1 MTILQEYRRER
12 RNYMRRVNR
21 QVKQGF
27 MVNPI
32 PTPKKP
38 TRASINRLKA
48 QTAKVIQESSV
59 LVDLITGESYD
70 KTRSKKSKKK
80 RSDILKQNRLFL
92 KLNKFDQH
100 LSRQAGKIFR
110 ASKKELT
117 LTPTQSY
124 ETIIDN
130 WYSTI
135 ESFRPDIYMYILSK
149 TNELIEG
156 KGKEVRRKFAYVYY
170 QNPEAFPGQG
180 DSDRA
185 IINAKFEQIRRIMD
199 WADNSEAYY
208 DFISMFDTIEE
219 E

>member
-21 QVKQGF
+21 QVKKGF

-32 PTPKKP
+32 PIPKKP

-80 RSDILKQNRLFL
+80 RSDILKQNTLFL

-110 ASKKELT
+110 ASETDLT
-117 LTPTQSY
+117 LIPTQSY

-130 WYSTI
+130 WYSAI
-135 ESFRPDIYMYILSK
+135 ESFRPDIYMHLLSK

-156 KGKEVRRKFAYVYY
+156 KSAEIRRQFAYVYN
-170 QNPEAFPGQG
+170 QNPDIFPEAG

-185 IINAKFEQIRRIMD
+185 IINAKFEQIRNLMK
-199 WADNSEAYY
+199 WSEESEAYK
-208 DFISMFDTIEE
+208 DFISMFDEVE
-219 E
+219 NE

>member
-1 MTILQEYRRER
+1 MTILQEYRREH

-32 PTPKKP
+32 PIPKKP
-38 TRASINRLKA
+38 TRASINKLKA
-48 QTAKVIQESSV
+48 QTAKVIQEKSV

-92 KLNKFDQH
+92 KLNNFDQY

-110 ASKKELT
+110 DSKTGLT

-124 ETIIDN
+124 EIIIDN
-130 WYSTI
+130 WYSAI
-135 ESFRPDIYMYILSK
+135 ESFRPDIYMYLLSK

-156 KGKEVRRKFAYVYY
+156 KSAEIRRQFAYVYN
-170 QNPEAFPGQG
+170 QNPDIFPEAG

-185 IINAKFEQIRRIMD
+185 IINAKFEQIRNLMK
-199 WADNSEAYY
+199 WSEESEAYK
-208 DFISMFDTIEE
+208 DFISMFDEVE
-219 E
+219 NE

>member
-32 PTPKKP
+32 PIPKKP
-38 TRASINRLKA
+38 TRASINKLKA
-48 QTAKVIQESSV
+48 QTAKVIQESST

-80 RSDILKQNRLFL
+80 RSDILKQNKLFL
-92 KLNKFDQH
+92 KLNKFDQC
-100 LSRQAGKIFR
+100 LSRQAGKIVR
-110 ASKKELT
+110 ASKTDLT
-117 LTPTQSY
+117 LTPTQLY

-130 WYSTI
+130 WYSAI
-135 ESFRPDIYMYILSK
+135 ESFRTDIYMYLLSK

-156 KGKEVRRKFAYVYY
+156 KPDETRRRFAYVYN
-170 QNPEAFPGQG
+170 QNPDIFPEAG

-185 IINAKFEQIRRIMD
+185 IINAKFEQIRNLMN
-199 WADNSEAYY
+199 WAEDSEAYK
-208 DFISMFDTIEE
+208 DFISMFDEVE
-219 E
+219 NE

>member
-32 PTPKKP
+32 PIPKKP

-48 QTAKVIQESSV
+48 QTAKAIQESST
-59 LVDLITGESYD
+59 LVDLITGELYD

-80 RSDILKQNRLFL
+80 RSDILKQNKLFL
-92 KLNKFDQH
+92 QLNKFNQH
-100 LSRQAGKIFR
+100 LSRQVGKIFR
-110 ASKKELT
+110 ASEKELT

-130 WYSTI
+130 WYSAI
-135 ESFRPDIYMYILSK
+135 ESFRPDIYMYLLSK

-156 KGKEVRRKFAYVYY
+156 KSAETRRQFAYVYN
-170 QNPEAFPGQG
+170 QNPDVFPEPG

-185 IINAKFEQIRRIMD
+185 IINAKFEQIRNLME
-199 WADNSEAYY
+199 WSEESEAYK
-208 DFISMFDTIEE
+208 DFIAMFDTLEE

>member
-1 MTILQEYRRER
+1 MTTLQEYRRER
-12 RNYMRRVNR
+12 RNYMRRINR

-32 PTPKKP
+32 PIPKKP

-48 QTAKVIQESSV
+48 QTARVIQESSV

-92 KLNKFDQH
+92 KLNKLDQH
-100 LSRQAGKIFR
+100 LSRQVGKIFR
-110 ASKKELT
+110 ASENELI
-117 LTPTQSY
+117 LTPMQSY
-124 ETIIDN
+124 ETIIEN
-130 WYSTI
+130 WYSAI
-135 ESFRPDIYMYILSK
+135 ESFRPDIYMYLLSK

-156 KGKEVRRKFAYVYY
+156 KSAETRRRFAYVYN
-170 QNPEAFPGQG
+170 QNPDIFPEAG

-185 IINAKFEQIRRIMD
+185 VINAKFEQIRNLME
-199 WADNSEAYY
+199 WSEESEAYK
-208 DFISMFDTIEE
+208 DFISMFDMIEE

>member
-32 PTPKKP
+32 PIPKKP

-70 KTRSKKSKKK
+70 KTRSKKKKKK
-80 RSDILKQNRLFL
+80 RSEILKQNKLFL

-110 ASKKELT
+110 ASEKELT

-130 WYSTI
+130 WYSAI
-135 ESFRPDIYMYILSK
+135 ESFRPDIYMYLSSK

-156 KGKEVRRKFAYVYY
+156 KSAEIRRQFAYVYN
-170 QNPEAFPGQG
+170 QNPDVFPEAG

-185 IINAKFEQIRRIMD
+185 IINAKFEQIRNLMR
-199 WADNSEAYY
+199 WSEESEAYK
-208 DFISMFDTIEE
+208 DFISMFDEVE
-219 E
+219 YE

>member
-1 MTILQEYRRER
+1 MAILQEYRRER

-59 LVDLITGESYD
+59 LVDIITGESYD

-80 RSDILKQNRLFL
+80 RSDILKQNTLFL
-92 KLNKFDQH
+92 KLNKFDQY

-110 ASKKELT
+110 SSEKNLT

-130 WYSTI
+130 WYSAI
-135 ESFRPDIYMYILSK
+135 ESFRPDIYMHLLSK

-156 KGKEVRRKFAYVYY
+156 KSAEIRRQFAYVYN
-170 QNPEAFPGQG
+170 QNPDIFPEAG

-185 IINAKFEQIRRIMD
+185 IINAKFEQIRNLMK
-199 WADNSEAYY
+199 WSEESEAYK
-208 DFISMFDTIEE
+208 DFISMFDEVE
-219 E
+219 NE

>member
-32 PTPKKP
+32 PIPKKP

-80 RSDILKQNRLFL
+80 RSEILKQNKLFL

-110 ASKKELT
+110 ASEKELT

-130 WYSTI
+130 WYSAI
-135 ESFRPDIYMYILSK
+135 ESFRPDIYMYLSSK

-156 KGKEVRRKFAYVYY
+156 KSAEIRRQFAYVYN
-170 QNPEAFPGQG
+170 QNPDVFPEAG

-185 IINAKFEQIRRIMD
+185 IINAKFEQIRNLMR
-199 WADNSEAYY
+199 WSEESEAYK
-208 DFISMFDTIEE
+208 DFISMFDEVE
-219 E
+219 YE